1 MTSKKAA
8 KTQKKTRKTGS
19 VNVGVDG
26 NMLRLQFP
34 SKVSQAIWGKPQK
47 YKSLGLC
54 NTPENKAKADE
65 IAAIAQQDLLR
76 GEFDVT
82 LEKYSPI
89 CLEKIIQ
96 KIEPTLPNIFE
107 LCQKYFDVKKK
118 PNITPGR
125 QSIYKSY
132 LAAIEQCSTYELIK
146 DSVKIRDSIRK
157 IRDAE
162 PTKKILKF
170 IHRTVEWAKR
180 NELIPKTVENPYKDL
195 IEDVT
200 GKANYQKPKHIRE
213 ILEEEDDNDCRAYSL
228 HDAVKIIEG
237 FAYYGK
243 PKGVYQDFVEFLFST
258 GCRTSEAIALRWEDV
273 TEDCS
278 EIIFRHSYC
287 TTSKEIKGLKTAAK
301 GKSSRKFPCEKRLK
315 QLLLKLRNS
324 QEEIPNS
331 KSFVFNRNGR
341 PILHS
346 GFHSAWAGTGSIERK
361 EGVVERLIKE
371 GKVKTYLKPYSTRHS
386 FVTWQL
392 NAGMSPSN
400 VARLVGNTPEMIYKH
415 YVSADEDITVLCQV
429 RSEL

>member
-1 MTSKKAA
+1 MTNKKAA
-8 KTQKKTRKTGS
+8 KPQKKTRKTGS

-34 SKVSQAIWGKPQK
+34 SKVSQAIWDKPQK

-65 IAAIAQQDLLR
+65 IAAIAQQDLFR

-82 LEKYSPI
+82 LEKYSPV

-96 KIEPTLPNIFE
+96 NVEPTLPNIFE
-107 LCQKYFDVKKK
+107 LCQKYFDIKKK
-118 PNITPGR
+118 PNITPAT
-125 QSIYKSY
+125 QSTYKTY
-132 LAAIEQCSTYELIK
+132 LTAIEQCSTYEI
-146 DSVKIRDSIRK
+146 IRDSIKVRDTIRK
-157 IRDAE
+157 IRSANQ
-162 PTKKILKF
+162 TRQALNF
-170 IHRTVEWAKR
+170 IYKTIEWAKR

-200 GKANYQKPKHIRE
+200 GKTNYQKPKHIRE
-213 ILEEEDDNDCRAYSL
+213 ISEEENDNDCRAYSL

-237 FAYYGK
+237 FAYYGR
-243 PKGVYQDFVEFLFST
+243 PKGVYQNFAEFLFLT
-258 GCRTSEAIALRWEDV
+258 GCRIGEAIALRWEDI

-287 TTSKEIKGLKTAAK
+287 RASKEIKGLKTAAK
-301 GKSSRKFPCEKRLK
+301 GKSSRKFPCRKELK

-324 QEEIPNS
+324 QEEIPSS
-331 KSFVFNRNGR
+331 KSFVFNRKGR
-341 PILHS
+341 PILHD
-346 GFHSAWAGTGSIERK
+346 GFYLAWAGNASTEKS
-361 EGVVERLIKE
+361 EGVVEHLIKE
-371 GKVKTYLKPYSTRHS
+371 GKLKIYLKPYATRHS
-386 FVTWQL
+386 FITWQL

-415 YVSADEDITVLCQV
+415 YVSADEDITVLCGL

>member
-96 KIEPTLPNIFE
+96 KLEPTLPNIFE
-107 LCQKYFDVKKK
+107 LCQKYFDVKIK
-118 PNITPGR
+118 PNIKPGT
-125 QSIYKSY
+125 QSGYKYY
-132 LAAIEQCSTYELIK
+132 LAAIEQCSTYELVRNSI
-146 DSVKIRDSIRK
+146 KIRDTIRK
-157 IRDAE
+157 IRSAE
-162 PTKKILKF
+162 QTREILKF
-170 IHRTVEWAKR
+170 IHKTVEWAKR
-180 NELIPKTVENPYKDL
+180 NELILKTVENPYKDL

-200 GKANYQKPKHIRE
+200 GKSNYQKPKHIRE
-213 ILEEEDDNDCRAYSL
+213 ISEEDDNDCRAYSL
-228 HDAVKIIEG
+228 HDAVKIIEE
-237 FAYYGK
+237 FAYYGR
-243 PKGVYQDFVEFLFST
+243 PKGVYQDFVEFLFLT

-287 TTSKEIKGLKTAAK
+287 IVSKEVKGLKTAAK
-301 GKSSRKFPCEKRLK
+301 GKSSRKFPCGEGLK
-315 QLLLKLRNS
+315 QLLLKVRNS

-331 KSFVFNRNGR
+331 KSFVFNRKGR
-341 PILHS
+341 PILRP
-346 GFHSAWAGTGSIERK
+346 GFHRAWAGSASTEAND
-361 EGVVERLIKE
+361 GVVERLIKE

-386 FVTWQL
+386 FITWQL
-392 NAGMSPSN
+392 NAGMTPAN
-400 VARLVGNTPEMIYKH
+400 VARLVGNSPEMIYKH
-415 YVSADEDITVLCQV
+415 YVSADADITVLCEV
-429 RSEL
+429 RREI